1 VSFGLINSNNLKV
14 VGGMWGRLFAG
25 KYNTH
30 APSVITFLQDIVLL
44 GSRGVPFELSLRS
57 SEILIAHFMQKRTPH
72 FEI

>member
-44 GSRGVPFELSLRS
+44 GSRGVPFELS
-57 SEILIAHFMQKRTPH
+57 Q
-72 FEI
+72 